1 MVSSRLILAAA
12 VLTLAIFAG
21 IIHAQEKWVGNIYN
35 IIWVSQIHDQVICIC
50 SKGLIVKAIPF
61 L

>member
-21 IIHAQEKWVGNIYN
+21 IIHAQEKWVGNIYIY
-35 IIWVSQIHDQVICIC
+35 IILYEFLRSMTKWYVFV
-50 SKGLIVKAIPF
+50 VKD
-61 L
+61 